1 MDFAGEGLLDGLT
14 GDARSS
20 REQLLRRLSDD
31 GFTLAQLR
39 EAVAEDRLALLPLDR
54 VLGGRYTAEEVE
66 NQTGLPAET
75 MVLVR
80 RLLGLPTPAPG
91 DRVFS
96 DEDVAAAQSAQRFL
110 DAGFS
115 QESIAEITRV
125 LGEGMARLAA
135 TITAAFANTF
145 LTAGDSEEAVA
156 SRFEAM
162 AQELT
167 PVFTPVLVAG
177 FTAQLRDSVGRAML
191 GRAEIEAG
199 DATGAQNVA
208 VAFAD
213 LVGFTRLA
221 GQVELRE
228 LSGVAGRLAE
238 LAAEVAQ
245 PPVRLVKTIGDAAMF
260 VSRDPAALITA
271 LLSLVDA
278 VQTAELPSL
287 RAGVAW
293 GPAVVRAGDFFGPS
307 VNLASRVTG
316 VARPGSV
323 LCTAEVRDAATEA
336 FHWSAAGRHRLK
348 GVSGAVGL
356 HRARVLGAE
365 DGEPS
370 DGDDTESAPDRPRK
384 RSADR
389 SRKRASN

>member
-1 MDFAGEGLLDGLT
+1 MDFAGEGLLDGLA

-20 REQLLRRLSDD
+20 REQLLRRLADD

-66 NQTGLPAET
+66 DRSGLPAET

-80 RLLGLPTPAPG
+80 RMLGLPTPAPG

-135 TITAAFANTF
+135 TITAAFADTF
-145 LTAGDSEEAVA
+145 LSRGDSEEAVA
-156 SRFEAM
+156 SRFETM

-191 GRAEIEAG
+191 GRAELEAG
-199 DATGAQNVA
+199 DATGAQDVA

-238 LAAEVAQ
+238 LAAEVAAAAGPAGQDDRRRRDVRQ
-245 PPVRLVKTIGDAAMF
+245 PRSGRADRRGA
-260 VSRDPAALITA
+260 
-271 LLSLVDA
+271 
-278 VQTAELPSL
+278 
-287 RAGVAW
+287 RAGRCGA
-293 GPAVVRAGDFFGPS
+293 GGRAAEPARGG
-307 VNLASRVTG
+307 R
-316 VARPGSV
+316 ARPCRGP
-323 LCTAEVRDAATEA
+323 
-336 FHWSAAGRHRLK
+336 GR
-348 GVSGAVGL
+348 
-356 HRARVLGAE
+356 
-365 DGEPS
+365 
-370 DGDDTESAPDRPRK
+370 
-384 RSADR
+384 
-389 SRKRASN
+389 